1 MEFTA
6 SEDRLRFDT
15 EKTGVQD
22 LENLVQLITRIEQRA
37 DGATVEF
44 LDNATSIELVGVNL
58 ADITPD
64 MIIFSL

>member
-58 ADITPD
+58 ADITPE
-64 MIIFSL
+64 MVIFSL